1 MTQDVPT
8 STTKT
13 VPPIRSW
20 PAPDLTNAALFS
32 REPAVCRAVR
42 YLAATFVSRGAE
54 RIRNRTLQITDE
66 LVEALLRD
74 GTSADFVERLIA
86 RLPLADTCDA
96 VGVSPP
102 ARERMYERTRL
113 PLLSSQGAEPSTNVF
128 PLRDRS
134 DFDRRPDPHVSSGY
148 GPRLSVG
155 ALLVRPESKVLMGAA
170 FDQSPGNRLPV
181 PAVEAPRSKGAP
193 ARRPQA
199 IATAWDTHDGPAT

>member
-8 STTKT
+8 ATTKT

-20 PAPDLTNAALFS
+20 PAPDLTNAPRFS
-32 REPAVCRAVR
+32 REPATCQDATCH
-42 YLAATFVSRGAE
+42 AATFASRGAE
-54 RIRNRTLQITDE
+54 RIRNPTLQITDE

-74 GTSADFVERLIA
+74 GTPADFVERLIA
-86 RLPLADTCDA
+86 RLPIADTCDA
-96 VGVSPP
+96 AGVSPP
-102 ARERMYERTRL
+102 ARERMHERTRL

-148 GPRLSVG
+148 GPQLSLG

-170 FDQSPGNRLPV
+170 FDQVPGNRLPV
-181 PAVEAPRSKGAP
+181 RAVEAPRRKGAL
-193 ARRPQA
+193 ARRSQSRP
-199 IATAWDTHDGPAT
+199 TARDTHDGPAT